1 MLRINVIETVGSLL
15 RRTARSLRD
24 VRPKTTSSGNFP
36 QIVPTIEAIATGVPS
51 HTLKQSDAAKFV
63 ANLPSIQKNESRI
76 EKIYRN
82 TRIATRHMAVDMLTD
97 EQAAFSREKG
107 NIKARMDLYKQHATP
122 LAERV
127 VSDAISQMDSA
138 TIKDDIGMVVF
149 VSSTGFVGPGID
161 AALISRLGLRR
172 DVSRVTV
179 NFMGCAAAMNGLRV
193 GSDYVKAYPDRK
205 ALVVCLEL
213 SSLNA
218 VYDDNLND
226 IIIHSI
232 FGDGCAAVILG
243 GSDAN
248 SANNIGKIAITQ
260 HFSCLMEGTEEG
272 ITLGVEDNGITCKLS
287 KYLPDYIEAG
297 VNPVIENFLD
307 SQGLTKEDIELWAV
321 HPGGTKI
328 IQKSQVSLGLTDEQ
342 VEISW
347 KMLNKYGNMLSVSIL
362 FVLEEMFKARELNK
376 SAFNSPSLTGIGFSF
391 SPGVGLEGILFQQ
404 L

>member
-1 MLRINVIETVGSLL
+1 MFRINAVESVGSLFQKIVH
-15 RRTARSLRD
+15 SLMKAQLKS
-24 VRPKTTSSGNFP
+24 VPSKSLP
-36 QIVPTIEAIATGVPS
+36 QIVPTIEAIATGVPEY
-51 HTLKQSDAAKFV
+51 TLKQSDAAKFV
-63 ANLPSIQKNESRI
+63 ANLPSIQKNQARI
-76 EKIYRN
+76 EKIYKN
-82 TRIATRHMAVDMLTD
+82 TRIDTRHMAVDMLTD

-107 NIKARMDLYKQHATP
+107 NIKARMDLYKQHAVP

-127 VSDAISQMDSA
+127 AGDAIAQIGST
-138 TIKDDIGMVVF
+138 TIKDEIGMVVF

-161 AALISRLGLRR
+161 AALIARLGLRR

-213 SSLNA
+213 SSLNS

-232 FGDGCAAVILG
+232 FGDGCAAVILE
-243 GSDAN
+243 GSDTN
-248 SANNIGKIAITQ
+248 SADNIGKIAITQ
-260 HFSCLMEGTEEG
+260 HFSCLMEGTEDG
-272 ITLGVEDNGITCKLS
+272 ITLAVKDNGITCKLS

-297 VNPVIENFLD
+297 VNPVIENFLT
-307 SQGLTKEDIELWAV
+307 SQGLTKEDINLWAV

-328 IQKSQVSLGLTDEQ
+328 IQKSQASLRLTDEQ
-342 VEISW
+342 VAMSW
-347 KMLNKYGNMLSVSIL
+347 KMLNQYGNMLSVSIL
-362 FVLEEMFKARELNK
+362 FVLEEMFKTREQT
-376 SAFNSPSLTGIGFSF
+376 SLAKAHSFTGLGFSF